1 VDQIIAELLAAMPT
15 LVTQVFLVVFGTLIT
30 GAVAFGI
37 SLIRAKVSQQ
47 TLDILTQIA
56 MKAVLAAEQMPAV
69 TDKKKSALL
78 AASAMLAALGINVS
92 ADALDAAIE
101 AAVMEAF
108 NYDDEAGDTKQTFQ
122 LKRLDGTVEPF

>member
-37 SLIRAKVSQQ
+37 SLIRAK
-47 TLDILTQIA
+47 
-56 MKAVLAAEQMPAV
+56 V